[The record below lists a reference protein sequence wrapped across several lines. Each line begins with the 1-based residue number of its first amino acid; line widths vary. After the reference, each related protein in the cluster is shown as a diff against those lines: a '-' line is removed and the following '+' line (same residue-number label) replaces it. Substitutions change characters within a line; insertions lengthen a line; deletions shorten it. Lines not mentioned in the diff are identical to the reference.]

1 MGQNPELIHPSHRSL
16 NSLRR
21 RPRRR
26 SPRRRRPHAA
36 VAYAAAAH
44 AAAAHATAAR
54 DAAAR
59 VTEARVTAARAAAV
73 RAAAARAAA
82 ITLARATTAHGR
94 NSRRSSPHRHSPRQ
108 RSPRRHRPHRR
119 SPRLSQ
125 PANSKPAPPEPT
137 PPPLAAASPA
147 GQRVATTSGE
157 LSLPPLQWSGPKPRV
172 AGPAWPGASVADL
185 STKLEPFFR
194 ARPPHKFSSAGR
206 RHARPAAGAEKN
218 QAPRQTADFIKK
230 LGHLARVPAC
240 CAGQHLQHLVQ
251 LAASAALSAQRQL
264 AKHTDCSVDLLA
276 PRSGA
281 LKRCGCNACTEVHG
295 RLSCETEA
303 SDRSTVAWT
312 NVRVLAAELLAK
324 VPWLGC

>member
-59 VTEARVTAARAAAV
+59 VTEARVAAARAAAV
-73 RAAAARAAA
+73 RAAAARAAAARAAA

-125 PANSKPAPPEPT
+125 PANSKPAPPEPM
-137 PPPLAAASPA
+137 PSRASAATTPA
-147 GQRVATTSGE
+147 GQRVATTSGK
-157 LSLPPLQWSGPKPRV
+157 LSLPPLQWSSPKPRV
-172 AGPAWPGASVADL
+172 AGPVWPGSSVADL
-185 STKLEPFFR
+185 STKLEPFL
-194 ARPPHKFSSAGR
+194 ARPPTEIQHR
-206 RHARPAAGAEKN
+206 RKAPCIARRRRRKNSDTSPNCQFHEETVPSCARACSLCGPAPAASCA
-218 QAPRQTADFIKK
+218 
-230 LGHLARVPAC
+230 AC
-240 CAGQHLQHLVQ
+240 
-251 LAASAALSAQRQL
+251 SQR
-264 AKHTDCSVDLLA
+264 SIV
-276 PRSGA
+276 
-281 LKRCGCNACTEVHG
+281 
-295 RLSCETEA
+295 
-303 SDRSTVAWT
+303 
-312 NVRVLAAELLAK
+312 
-324 VPWLGC
+324 

>member
-1 MGQNPELIHPSHRSL
+1 MLGQNPELIHPSHRSL

-59 VTEARVTAARAAAV
+59 VTEARVAAARAAAV
-73 RAAAARAAA
+73 RAAAARAAAARAAA

-94 NSRRSSPHRHSPRQ
+94 NSRRSSPHRHSLRQ
-108 RSPRRHRPHRR
+108 RSPRRHRPRRR

-147 GQRVATTSGE
+147 GQRVATSGE

-194 ARPPHKFSSAGR
+194 ARPHINSA
-206 RHARPAAGAEKN
+206 APEGAMQGPP
-218 QAPRQTADFIKK
+218 QAPKK
-230 LGHLARVPAC
+230 IRHLAKLPISSRNWAISRAC
-240 CAGQHLQHLVQ
+240 Q
-251 LAASAALSAQRQL
+251 LAVRANTCSISCSLQPAQHCLRSASLPNTPIAQWTCSCRAAAHKQ
-264 AKHTDCSVDLLA
+264 
-276 PRSGA
+276 
-281 LKRCGCNACTEVHG
+281 CGRNACREVSG
-295 RLSCETEA
+295 RLS
-303 SDRSTVAWT
+303 
-312 NVRVLAAELLAK
+312 
-324 VPWLGC
+324 

>member
-1 MGQNPELIHPSHRSL
+1 MSHCFTLFILLGQNPELIHPSHRSL

-59 VTEARVTAARAAAV
+59 VTEARVAAARAAAV
-73 RAAAARAAA
+73 RAAAARAAAARAAA

-94 NSRRSSPHRHSPRQ
+94 NSRRSSPHRHSLRQ
-108 RSPRRHRPHRR
+108 RSPRRHRPRRR

-147 GQRVATTSGE
+147 GQRVATSGE

-172 AGPAWPGASVADL
+172 AGPVWPGASVADL

-264 AKHTDCSVDLLA
+264 AKHTDCSVDLL
-276 PRSGA
+276 GA
-281 LKRCGCNACTEVHG
+281 RAAQRRAKTVWARRVHG
-295 RLSCETEA
+295 GARKALLR
-303 SDRSTVAWT
+303 DRG
-312 NVRVLAAELLAK
+312 L
-324 VPWLGC
+324 

>member
-1 MGQNPELIHPSHRSL
+1 MLGQNPELIHPSHRSL

-59 VTEARVTAARAAAV
+59 VTEARVAAARAAAV

-108 RSPRRHRPHRR
+108 RSPRRHRPRRR

-147 GQRVATTSGE
+147 GQRVATSGE

-185 STKLEPFFR
+185 STKLEPFF
-194 ARPPHKFSSAGR
+194 ARPPTEIQQR
-206 RHARPAAGAEKN
+206 RKAAMARRRRRKKSGTSPNCRFHQEIGPSRARASLLCGPTPAASRAACS
-218 QAPRQTADFIKK
+218 QRSIVCAA
-230 LGHLARVPAC
+230 PAC
-240 CAGQHLQHLVQ
+240 QTHRL
-251 LAASAALSAQRQL
+251 LSGPARAAQRR
-264 AKHTDCSVDLLA
+264 AKTVWVQ
-276 PRSGA
+276 R
-281 LKRCGCNACTEVHG
+281 VHG
-295 RLSCETEA
+295 GARKALLR
-303 SDRSTVAWT
+303 DRG
-312 NVRVLAAELLAK
+312 L
-324 VPWLGC
+324 